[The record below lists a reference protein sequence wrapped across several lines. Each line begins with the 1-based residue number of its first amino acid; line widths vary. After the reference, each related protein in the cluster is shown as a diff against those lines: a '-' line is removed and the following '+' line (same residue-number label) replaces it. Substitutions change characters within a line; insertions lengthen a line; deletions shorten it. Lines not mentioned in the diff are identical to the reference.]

1 MSHINIKKSTAVIT
15 ISALMVVSINFVIGR
30 TSISSLVNATDTAK
44 SIVYDADT
52 NIPSPGTHNARITYN
67 AQEITNKAD
76 SDVTTKI
83 STSDYSNN
91 FHPFVVGGDHFVSV
105 TINDGANAILST
117 SLGVNN
123 PTSFSLDFGGVGISN
138 LTPNIALLDITGM
151 NFITQFVAVD
161 NQVYDLTSYSNVRR
175 IAINIQ
181 KAPDSYPTSEFSIFI
196 DEITASW
203 VC

>member
-1 MSHINIKKSTAVIT
+1 MSHINIKKSTAVIA

-52 NIPSPGTHNARITYN
+52 NIPAPGTHYARITYN

-91 FHPFVVGGDHFVSV
+91 FHPFVVGGDYFVSV